1 MSIVPLKVGFENH
14 MNSSHGAMRDFR
26 CDLCDYSSIFQSKL
40 EWHKKHS
47 HAEKRPSI
55 MNSLQQVKPV
65 QISKDYDCLKCS
77 FTSTLKIELEKHIK
91 RSHVNKIVPGMSSS
105 VWTEFHQISLY

>member
-1 MSIVPLKVGFENH
+1 

-47 HAEKRPSI
+47 HAETIPSI
-55 MNSLQQVKPV
+55 MRSEQQMKPV
-65 QISKDYDCLKCS
+65 QISKDYDCPKCT
-77 FTSTLKIELEKHIK
+77 FTSAHKMELEKHIK
-91 RSHVNKIVPGMSSS
+91 QNHVNKIVPGMSSS
-105 VWTEFHQISLY
+105 VWT

>member
-1 MSIVPLKVGFENH
+1 

-47 HAEKRPSI
+47 HAETIPSI
-55 MNSLQQVKPV
+55 MRSEQQIKPV
-65 QISKDYDCLKCS
+65 QISKDFECPKCS
-77 FTSTLKIELEKHIK
+77 FTSAQKIDMEKHIK
-91 RSHVNKIVPGMSSS
+91 QTHVNKIVPGMSSS
-105 VWTEFHQISLY
+105 VWT

>member
-1 MSIVPLKVGFENH
+1 

-47 HAEKRPSI
+47 HAETIPSI
-55 MNSLQQVKPV
+55 MRSEQQVKTV
-65 QISKDYDCLKCS
+65 QIGKDFECPKCS
-77 FTSTLKIELEKHIK
+77 FTSALKIDLEKHIK
-91 RSHVNKIVPGMSSS
+91 QSHVNKIVPGMSSS
-105 VWTEFHQISLY
+105 VWT